1 MESCLGFCLRF
12 SSLRSDIG
20 IPSFRNTVSLKRG
33 IYYAYING
41 IDMVCDYSVFNICI
55 VFVLFFMFFVVF
67 SNLIAII

>member
-1 MESCLGFCLRF
+1 MILVFPPFE
-12 SSLRSDIG
+12 
-20 IPSFRNTVSLKRG
+20 TVSLKRG

-67 SNLIAII
+67 SNLIVII

>member
-1 MESCLGFCLRF
+1 MILVFPPFE
-12 SSLRSDIG
+12 
-20 IPSFRNTVSLKRG
+20 TVSLKRG